1 MRIIQV
7 VSLLLLLRPALKTQE
22 ILHHFQVALTKQI
35 LRLHIQVDQDSDLVD
50 HRVLL
55 PLDLHLEHRAMVA
68 IHQVVQHQMME
79 DHHHIQVSGIS

>member
-1 MRIIQV
+1 MRTIQV
-7 VSLLLLLRPALKTQE
+7 VSLLLLLRPGLKTQE

-35 LRLHIQVDQDSDLVD
+35 LRLHFQVDLDSGLVD

-55 PLDLHLEHRAMVA
+55 PRDLHLEHRAMVA

-79 DHHHIQVSGIS
+79 DHHHILVSGIS